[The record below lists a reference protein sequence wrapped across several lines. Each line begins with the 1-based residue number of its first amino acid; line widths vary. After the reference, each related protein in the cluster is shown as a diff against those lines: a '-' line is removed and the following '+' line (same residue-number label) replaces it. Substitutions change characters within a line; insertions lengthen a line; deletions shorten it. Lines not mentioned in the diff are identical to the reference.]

1 MKGLTLEALIF
12 FCAKQLA
19 EEETID
25 DDLLLELYAI
35 LKIHFEG
42 IPTVH

>member
-1 MKGLTLEALIF
+1 MKATAIEALIF

-19 EEETID
+19 DEETID
-25 DDLLLELYAI
+25 DDLLFELYAI

>member
-1 MKGLTLEALIF
+1 MTPLTLEALVY

-19 EEETID
+19 DEETID
-25 DDLLLELYAI
+25 DELLFELYTI

-42 IPTVH
+42 TPTVH

>member
-1 MKGLTLEALIF
+1 MNPLTLEALVF

-25 DDLLLELYAI
+25 DELLFELYSI
-35 LKIHFEG
+35 LKIYFEG